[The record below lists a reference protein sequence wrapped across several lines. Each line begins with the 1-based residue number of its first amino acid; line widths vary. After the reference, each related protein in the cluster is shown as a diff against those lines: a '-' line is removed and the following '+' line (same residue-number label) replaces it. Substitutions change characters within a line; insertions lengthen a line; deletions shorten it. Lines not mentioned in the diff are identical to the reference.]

1 MPSPLLKGTGSY
13 PSAKGGLFLLHK
25 ASSATWFPSLI
36 SAFVAMMLGFLIV
49 FDGHSVSGY
58 AAILGPEESHCLSCW
73 ASTSLFE
80 RSLTAHA
87 PNGVPLNICPQ
98 ICTGFC
104 SQIWWRWERCK
115 GRMYKGNSVLKDEFS
130 MNLWILFQLFH
141 RNALPLETKNEAPL
155 GAVTLTNLIV
165 IGL

>member
-58 AAILGPEESHCLSCW
+58 AVILGPEESHCLSCW
-73 ASTSLFE
+73 ASTSSLFE

-87 PNGVPLNICPQ
+87 PNGVPS
-98 ICTGFC
+98 T
-104 SQIWWRWERCK
+104 
-115 GRMYKGNSVLKDEFS
+115 SVLRFAQDFAVRFDEGEKGVRVGC
-130 MNLWILFQLFH
+130 IK
-141 RNALPLETKNEAPL
+141 ETRF
-155 GAVTLTNLIV
+155 
-165 IGL
+165 